1 MGDLTDDNIYTKEKI
16 FKEGLKV
23 EKFVIEPN
31 SDSVVCGHC
40 MSNCGQCG
48 VSTRLRV
55 LNNEYSEIR
64 LKKKLIEVET
74 NNNVNN
80 IILSTLSII
89 SVILVIYVIKLYF

>member
-23 EKFVIEPN
+23 EKFVIDPN
-31 SDSVVCGHC
+31 SDSVVCDHC

-64 LKKKLIEVET
+64 REKRITEAKNNSNMIDFVFWLIGT
-74 NNNVNN
+74 
-80 IILSTLSII
+80 IIMTFII
-89 SVILVIYVIKLYF
+89 ELYFYF